1 MKTQRASSPE
11 GNTAFGN
18 GAPRHCTEGEMFH
31 SHCCLVHPGV
41 DRVAVEGTE
50 GMVAGDEVGAFHTEL
65 SIQAEKHRPL
75 EQVSFLENPSCI
87 VSQSIREI

>member
-1 MKTQRASSPE
+1 
-11 GNTAFGN
+11 
-18 GAPRHCTEGEMFH
+18 
-31 SHCCLVHPGV
+31 V